1 MDFLNSL
8 YKKSILMVLI
18 LGLGVLMLPLHAAAE
33 SDIDIMKNF
42 SFDDCDPFEARAM
55 IMAVNGKKAQLVAA
69 EQIIYVVDLNL
80 GNQHLITELTD
91 PEGNRMDFS
100 AFSRGQWVYVKGFK
114 HIDGGVVASLVQRI
128 DPPESQM
135 PVVRKIDKESR
146 QHKRIRRR
154 VSGIIN

>member
-1 MDFLNSL
+1 MNSFHSK
-8 YKKSILMVLI
+8 YKKAILMVLV
-18 LGLGVLMLPLHAAAE
+18 LGIGILMLSVTAAAE
-33 SDIDIMKNF
+33 SDILKNF
-42 SFDDCDPFEARAM
+42 SFDDCDPFEARAI

-80 GNQHLITELTD
+80 GDQHLITELTD

-128 DPPESQM
+128 DPPEPQK

-146 QHKRIRRR
+146 QYKRIRRR
-154 VSGIIN
+154 VSGIRN